1 MWKQRTLL
9 WREARFQVKMSTAH
23 VSRTGLEGG
32 KSKGHKH
39 AGFRP
44 FSDGK
49 ISKNAERKKERRKE
63 RKKERQTD
71 RQTEKKK
78 TDRKKERKKER

>member
-9 WREARFQVKMSTAH
+9 WREAHFQVKMSKAH

-39 AGFRP
+39 EGFRP

-49 ISKNAERKKERRKE
+49 ISKNAERKKERTKE

-71 RQTEKKK
+71 RKKERK
-78 TDRKKERKKER
+78 KDRKKERKKDR